1 MSNEISIFE
10 SGNLQ
15 VPAHLQDAFGENNLE
30 KRSSVDSLTYEG
42 KVWSVRIDGE
52 KRSLT
57 RVNEDGDDEPLSTMR
72 VVILDA
78 AKTRGR
84 TYYEGAYDPGKI
96 AAPKCWSDNGQ
107 QPHASVAE
115 PQCGSCKACP
125 MSAKGSKITE
135 QGKAIAACSQHRM
148 LAVVPAGKLDS
159 VPLRLKIAITSDWD
173 ADGVKGEE
181 GKKGW
186 LAFSNY
192 RDHLAANG
200 LSHSALVVTKIKFDN
215 SVAYPKL
222 LFSPDRWLN
231 ADEVA
236 VIKPAVG
243 SEEVKALLGG
253 EYTPNGVDGVRTEAT
268 TPAPAPTVK
277 AAPKPAPA
285 PDPAPA
291 PAPAAGQAVEVPDD
305 IDALLDEWSDE

>member
-15 VPAHLQDAFGENNLE
+15 VPAHLQEAFGENNLE
-30 KRSSVDSLTYEG
+30 KRSSVNSLTYEG

-52 KRSLT
+52 RRSLT
-57 RVNEDGDDEPLSTMR
+57 RVNEDGDEEPLSTMR

-84 TYYEGAYDPGKI
+84 TYYEGAYDPNKI
-96 AAPKCWSDNGQ
+96 AAPKCWSDDGQ
-107 QPHASVAE
+107 KPHASVAE
-115 PQCGSCKACP
+115 PQCGGCKACP

-173 ADGVKGEE
+173 ADGAKGED

-192 RDHLAANG
+192 RDHLASNG

-215 SVAYPKL
+215 NVAYPKL
-222 LFSPDRWLN
+222 FFSPDRWLS

-243 SEEVKALLGG
+243 SDEVKALLGG
-253 EYTPNGVDGVRTEAT
+253 EYTPNGVDGVST
-268 TPAPAPTVK
+268 APA
-277 AAPKPAPA
+277 
-285 PDPAPA
+285 PAPA
-291 PAPAAGQAVEVPDD
+291 PAPAAAPKAAAPKAAAPTPAPAAAIPDD
-305 IDALLDEWSDE
+305 VEALLDEWSDD